1 MTTLVLLRHGQSV
14 WNLENV
20 FTGWTDVELTE
31 KGFAEARAA
40 GKLMAAAGL
49 VFEVAHTSVLRRAT
63 DTLHVALGEMGLHWI
78 PVHKT
83 WRLNER
89 HYGDLQGLNKA
100 ETLKRHG
107 EEQVHLWRRSYATRP
122 PALDRTDPR
131 HPLNDGRY
139 SWMPPDLAPAT
150 ECLADV
156 VDRMMPYWYDSIVPD
171 LRRGGPVVVVAH
183 GNSLRALV
191 KHLDRISDEDIA
203 SLNIPTGIPLVYELD
218 ESLQRVTSHYL
229 GDAQAAA
236 EAAAAVEAQTRRG
249 T

>member
-1 MTTLVLLRHGQSV
+1 MTKLALLRHGQSV

-31 KGFAEARAA
+31 KGFAEAREA
-40 GKLMAAAGL
+40 GKLMADAGL
-49 VFEVAHTSVLRRAT
+49 AFEVAHTSVLRRAT
-63 DTLHVALGEMGLHWI
+63 DTLHVVLGVMDLHWI
-78 PVHKT
+78 PVRKT

-100 ETLKRHG
+100 ETLKKHG
-107 EEQVHLWRRSYATRP
+107 EEQVHLWRRSYAIQP
-122 PALDRTDPR
+122 PPLDRTDPR
-131 HPLNDGRY
+131 HPLNDDRY
-139 SWMPPDLAPAT
+139 NWMPPDLAPAS

-171 LRRGGPVVVVAH
+171 LRRGGPVIVVAH

-191 KHLDRISDEDIA
+191 KHLDRISDDDIA

-218 ESLQRVTSHYL
+218 ESLQRTTSYYL

-236 EAAAAVEAQTRRG
+236 VAAAAVEAQARQG